1 MKKLCLI
8 SLGCP
13 KNTVDSEKIIGVL
26 GDAGYEISLIP
37 EESDFVVVNTCAFI
51 KPAINEARRVISTLK
66 SRKKTSEFKLVVT
79 GCLPAR
85 NYDELLG
92 DKDIDAVIG
101 PYCIDRLPEI
111 FSNIDSGERVYT
123 HTDVHIHQYCRL
135 PRAVSTLPYAYIK
148 ITEGCSNRC
157 SYCTIP
163 FIRGPLYSF
172 SEKDILKEAES
183 LFVSG
188 VKELIIVGHDITAYG
203 KDRGK
208 GNLCG
213 LLRNI
218 VKIGFPWVRLMYLHP
233 SGINQ
238 ELLELMDQHSQIC
251 KYLDIPLQHVNP
263 AILKKMNRPVK
274 DYRKMIE
281 DIRRAIGDITL
292 RTTLIVGFPGETEA
306 IFQQL
311 FDFIREM
318 KFEKLGAF
326 IYYPEKDTPAFLMPD
341 QIPVRVKEERYKR
354 LMDVQKTISKDIAA
368 SFSGKTVEVL
378 IEKQGKKYLSGRTRM
393 DAPDIDWTVKVY
405 GQAKQGDIVNV
416 RITKSSFYS
425 LEGIVSE

>member
-1 MKKLCLI
+1 
-8 SLGCP
+8 
-13 KNTVDSEKIIGVL
+13 
-26 GDAGYEISLIP
+26 
-37 EESDFVVVNTCAFI
+37 
-51 KPAINEARRVISTLK
+51 
-66 SRKKTSEFKLVVT
+66 
-79 GCLPAR
+79 
-85 NYDELLG
+85 
-92 DKDIDAVIG
+92 
-101 PYCIDRLPEI
+101 
-111 FSNIDSGERVYT
+111 
-123 HTDVHIHQYCRL
+123 
-135 PRAVSTLPYAYIK
+135 
-148 ITEGCSNRC
+148 
-157 SYCTIP
+157 
-163 FIRGPLYSF
+163 
-172 SEKDILKEAES
+172 
-183 LFVSG
+183 
-188 VKELIIVGHDITAYG
+188 
-203 KDRGK
+203 
-208 GNLCG
+208 
-213 LLRNI
+213 
-218 VKIGFPWVRLMYLHP
+218 
-233 SGINQ
+233 GINQ

-311 FDFIREM
+311 LDFIREM